1 MSFCTNCGHEVDSNA
16 KFCPECGLPINS
28 IDNASKRQV
37 EFAGKIIKCPNCGE
51 ILNNP
56 FSTNCP
62 TCGYELRG
70 ANSFSTVK
78 NLEQELKK
86 IEAQRQDN
94 KNSGFW
100 RALTGGAV
108 NNSIDQQLANKIVNF
123 TIPNTKED
131 IFEFMILAASNIDPM
146 VYSKDSAMQLLNS
159 KKIMISNAWDSK
171 YNQAHQKAILLFP
184 DDKKL
189 LEIEKLYKQKRKKI
203 KKIES
208 GPTRQIITIIISTS
222 ILLIIPMAIT
232 LNENIKISKLEKE
245 LNATVAEIEEDISNG
260 DYDSALFKANG
271 LRFDASLGKDKAEQW
286 DEQRENIIEII
297 NEKKGG
303 N

>member
-1 MSFCTNCGHEVDSNA
+1 MSFCTNCGHEIDSNA

-86 IEAQRQDN
+86 IEAQRQMN
-94 KNSGFW
+94 KDSDFLKTLIGS
-100 RALTGGAV
+100 V
-108 NNSIDQQLANKIVNF
+108 DQQLANKITNF

-131 IFEFMILAASNIDPM
+131 IFEFMILAASNIDPT
-146 VYSKDSAMQLLNS
+146 VYSKDSTMQLFNN

-171 YNQAHQKAILLFP
+171 YNQAHQKAKLMFP
-184 DDKKL
+184 DDTKL
-189 LEIEKLYKQKRKKI
+189 LEIEKLYKSKKKEIYINKHKDKWLLIGILIFFVVFVVFVEIMLLNSKI
-203 KKIES
+203 KES
-208 GPTRQIITIIISTS
+208 
-222 ILLIIPMAIT
+222 
-232 LNENIKISKLEKE
+232 NLERE
-245 LNATVAEIEEDISNG
+245 LNATVTEIEEDISNG
-260 DYDSALFKANG
+260 DYDSALYKANG
-271 LRFDASLGKDKAEQW
+271 LRFDASLDKAKAEQW

>member
-16 KFCPECGLPINS
+16 KYCPECGSPINS

-56 FSTNCP
+56 FSIKCP
-62 TCGYELRG
+62 ACGYELRG

-86 IEAQRQDN
+86 IEAQRQMN
-94 KNSGFW
+94 KDSDFLKTLIGS
-100 RALTGGAV
+100 V
-108 NNSIDQQLANKIVNF
+108 DQQLANKITNF

-131 IFEFMILAASNIDPM
+131 IFEFMILAASNIDPT
-146 VYSKDSAMQLLNS
+146 VYSKDSTMQLFNN

-171 YNQAHQKAILLFP
+171 YNQAHQKAKLMFP
-184 DDKKL
+184 DDTKL
-189 LEIEKLYKQKRKKI
+189 LEIEKLYKSKKKEIYINKHKDKWLLIGILIFFVVFVVFVEIMLLNSKI
-203 KKIES
+203 KES
-208 GPTRQIITIIISTS
+208 
-222 ILLIIPMAIT
+222 
-232 LNENIKISKLEKE
+232 NLERE
-245 LNATVAEIEEDISNG
+245 LNATVTEIEEDISNG
-260 DYDSALFKANG
+260 DYDSALYKANG
-271 LRFDASLGKDKAEQW
+271 LRFDASLDKAKAEQW